1 MVSYAMLEKIQGWV
15 SRPPGIVAMSGA
27 LRAYFE
33 SVLMFSIIRGANFVE
48 QLDNSSTLFTH

>member
-1 MVSYAMLEKIQGWV
+1 MLEKIQGWV